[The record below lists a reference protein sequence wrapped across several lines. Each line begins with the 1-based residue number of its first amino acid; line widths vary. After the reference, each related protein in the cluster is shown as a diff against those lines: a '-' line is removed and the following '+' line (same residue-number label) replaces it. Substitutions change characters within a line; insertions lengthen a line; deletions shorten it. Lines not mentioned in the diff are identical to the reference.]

1 VLEGCAWVGG
11 GGERTG
17 DGEVGTMALDAGREL
32 LARAFRDFCRPAR
45 VICSRACA
53 YSCGAYSCGA
63 CLLWGMP
70 LVGHASSSPQGHRSM
85 CRFLASTWP
94 FPISFDAFPSTCD
107 FL

>member
-1 VLEGCAWVGG
+1 MLEGCAWVGG

-53 YSCGAYSCGA
+53 YSCGGGGRREFNRKI
-63 CLLWGMP
+63 LM
-70 LVGHASSSPQGHRSM
+70 GHASSSPQGHRSM